1 MATTRT
7 MNFYGY
13 GYGSIPVNVQVTL
26 NGTEIFSGEIPTLDQ
41 VSVYTHPEDQT
52 LIFSTQIPMDFA
64 GNANVAVTVN
74 NGYVWNEYIKINYGT
89 KYNPKY
95 SSEQLAILENP
106 NTTQNERVAIYET
119 AAEPPFSAEEITL
132 LQSTNPADS
141 AAKTAVLVAHGATI
155 MVSTGADEFVF
166 PSAPDY
172 RPVVYV
178 DGVEQLIPEPRLYP
192 GTYAWGIYSGQVFS
206 GNIIIGPGLQ

>member
-13 GYGSIPVNVQVTL
+13 GYGSTPANIQVTL
-26 NGTEIFSGEIPTLDQ
+26 NSTEIFSGEIPTLDQ
-41 VSVYTHPEDQT
+41 VSVFTHPEDQT
-52 LIFSTQIPMDFA
+52 LIYSAQIPMDFA

-74 NGYVWNEYIKINYGT
+74 NGYVWNEYIKINYGE

-95 SSEQLAILENP
+95 TSEQIAILQNP
-106 NTTQNERVAIYET
+106 DTTQNERVAIYET
-119 AAEPPFSAEEITL
+119 AAEPPFSAEEIAL
-132 LQSTNPADS
+132 LESTNPADQP
-141 AAKTAVLVAHGATI
+141 AKNAVLSAHGASVT
-155 MVSTGADEFVF
+155 VSTGADEFTF

-178 DGVEQLIPEPRLYP
+178 NGVEQLIPAPRLYP
-192 GTYAWGIYSGQVFS
+192 GTYAWGVDSGQVFS
-206 GNIIIGPGLQ
+206 ANVIIIAGLE